1 MKYIKYFNDDKYIFL
16 ISLIIDLFFFNL
28 KYNQKQ

>member
-16 ISLIIDLFFFNL
+16 SLIIDLFFFNL